1 MTLARADKSGQ
12 TGRPP
17 RDKQKCKMY
26 IHVEDIANK
35 HEDKRLTSRNVVRK
49 THLVKMLKTSK
60 KSKVLGTSSN
70 GTWKDTPVEA

>member
-1 MTLARADKSGQ
+1 
-12 TGRPP
+12 
-17 RDKQKCKMY
+17 MY